1 MIQYFITKTLG
12 YLAVFICLSS
22 IWYKLKTGF
31 WVPILYQTPKR
42 MQQLTY
48 MFAFMVDVNMLIDS
62 FNNTCLIT
70 IAVIIMLSGT
80 GVGSLPQPH
89 ELNAKIFVSGSSSV
103 CISEVWQFFLRQQK
117 WTALCSSSCKRE
129 ACAWISVLSD
139 GASRMILLT
148 PEILVIYL
156 LLHGHRGDLGTIL

>member
-1 MIQYFITKTLG
+1 
-12 YLAVFICLSS
+12 
-22 IWYKLKTGF
+22 
-31 WVPILYQTPKR
+31 

-117 WTALCSSSCKRE
+117 
-129 ACAWISVLSD
+129 
-139 GASRMILLT
+139 
-148 PEILVIYL
+148 
-156 LLHGHRGDLGTIL
+156 